1 MRRAFSRSLF
11 LLAFC
16 CVFAP
21 ADARAR
27 LVVVFPMR
35 STAELS
41 TQATEISREI
51 VTQLGNVD
59 GYDARLVKAPVT
71 GTLGAAAASEG
82 ADTYV
87 VGQVLE
93 GSNGLE
99 VTAGSFSSAT
109 DSSLAQY
116 HAELSPQKTL
126 PVQPSVTALL
136 ATQARPA
143 IGAPAASEDG
153 TLVPTGLP
161 IPVTVDAPISSSSA
175 KVGDT
180 FSFKSTEP
188 VVVNG
193 IVVVLKG
200 AQGRGEVTLAEHSGG
215 NGHPGKLGLQFDWIA
230 GIDGNKIAL
239 SNTPRSADGE
249 EKKGAS
255 STATIASYLVLGPL
269 GLFAHNF
276 VHGRDVTLDD
286 STILKAYV
294 DHSVHVVSQ
303 TQDVVP
309 AGFAK

>member
-1 MRRAFSRSLF
+1 MSLF
-11 LLAFC
+11 LLVFF

-21 ADARAR
+21 VEGRAR

-41 TQATEISREI
+41 MQAAEISREV

-59 GYDARLVKAPVT
+59 GYDARLVKAPDT
-71 GTLGAAAASEG
+71 GTLGAAAAAEG
-82 ADTYV
+82 AETYV

-93 GSNGLE
+93 GEGGLK
-99 VTAGSFSSAT
+99 VTIGLFSSAT
-109 DSSLAQY
+109 DGPLAEY
-116 HAELSPQKTL
+116 HALLSPQKTL
-126 PVQPSVTALL
+126 PLQPSVAALL
-136 ATQARPA
+136 GKQERPVV
-143 IGAPAASEDG
+143 GAPPVSEDG

-161 IPVTVDAPISSSSA
+161 VSLTVDAPISSSSA

-180 FSFKSTEP
+180 FSFKSTAP
-188 VVVNG
+188 LVVNG
-193 IVVVLKG
+193 LVVIQKG
-200 AQGRGEVTLAEHSGG
+200 AQGQGEVTLAEHSGG

-276 VHGRDVTLDD
+276 VHGRDVTIDD
-286 STILKAYV
+286 STIMRAYV
-294 DHSVHVVSQ
+294 DHSVHVLSQ
-303 TQDVVP
+303 TQEVVP

>member
-1 MRRAFSRSLF
+1 
-11 LLAFC
+11 
-16 CVFAP
+16 
-21 ADARAR
+21 
-27 LVVVFPMR
+27 MR

-41 TQATEISREI
+41 TQAAEISREI

-59 GYDARLVKAPVT
+59 GYEARLIKAPIA

-82 ADTYV
+82 AETYV
-87 VGQVLE
+87 IGQVVD
-93 GSNGLE
+93 GADGLE
-99 VTAGSFSSAT
+99 VTVGSFSSAT
-109 DSSLAQY
+109 DNSLAEY
-116 HAELSPQKTL
+116 HVQLSPQKTL
-126 PVQPSVTALL
+126 PLQPSVAVLL
-136 ATQARPA
+136 GTQGRPA
-143 IGAPAASEDG
+143 VAPPPVSEDG

-161 IPVTVDAPISSSSA
+161 VPLTVDAPLSSSSA

-193 IVVVLKG
+193 LVVIQKG
-200 AQGRGEVTLAEHSGG
+200 AQGQGEVTVAEHSGG

-276 VHGRDVTLDD
+276 VHGRDVTIDD
-286 STILKAYV
+286 STTMRAYV

-303 TQDVVP
+303 TQEVVP